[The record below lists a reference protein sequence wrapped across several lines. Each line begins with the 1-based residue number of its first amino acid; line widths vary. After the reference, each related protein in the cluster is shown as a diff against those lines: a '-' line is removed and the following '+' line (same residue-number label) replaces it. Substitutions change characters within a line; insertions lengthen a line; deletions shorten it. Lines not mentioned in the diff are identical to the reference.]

1 MVKSF
6 SYEFENDKI
15 PNPPPPHLMAKDN
28 TAISER
34 YIESPISPFGVQS
47 NDHIYYRDNNLEQSV
62 NNPVFNPDPFQE
74 YIGYNMI
81 QDSNIGQ
88 QSGQVTSYDTPL
100 YPANVSK
107 LER

>member
-1 MVKSF
+1 MVESF
-6 SYEFENDKI
+6 SYEFENGKI
-15 PNPPPPHLMAKDN
+15 PNPPPLHLTVKDN

-62 NNPVFNPDPFQE
+62 NNPVFNPDLIQE

-88 QSGQVTSYDTPL
+88 QSGQVTIYDTPL

>member
-1 MVKSF
+1 MLESF
-6 SYEFENDKI
+6 SYELENGKI
-15 PNPPPPHLMAKDN
+15 PNPSPPHLMAKDN

-34 YIESPISPFGVQS
+34 YIESPISLFGIQS

-62 NNPVFNPDPFQE
+62 NNPVFNPDLIQE

>member
-1 MVKSF
+1 
-6 SYEFENDKI
+6 
-15 PNPPPPHLMAKDN
+15 MAKDN

-34 YIESPISPFGVQS
+34 YIESPISLFGIQS
-47 NDHIYYRDNNLEQSV
+47 NDHIYYRDNKLEQSV
-62 NNPVFNPDPFQE
+62 NNPVFNPDLFQE

-88 QSGQVTSYDTPL
+88 QSGQVTIYDTLL